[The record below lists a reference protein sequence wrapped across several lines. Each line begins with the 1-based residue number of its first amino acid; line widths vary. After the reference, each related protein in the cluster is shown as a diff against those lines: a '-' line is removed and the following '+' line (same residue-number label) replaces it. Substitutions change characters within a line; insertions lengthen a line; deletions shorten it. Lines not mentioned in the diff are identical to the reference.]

1 MTQEELA
8 LMESS
13 ERSELIVVR
22 TLEEKLEIID
32 ERFSYPHQSGRN
44 YEHSYMG
51 EVRQIAASTLNLSEP
66 DHAVSITLT
75 RSDCAPTYLRNVMTF
90 FVDGTTP
97 FFMIKSVGDYY
108 KKYIPE
114 EAAKTIDIPGQD
126 PEGWREISEL
136 RRPGQFKGTDIEL
149 LCEYIR
155 YTFNCCIGRRQE
167 PIVL

>member
-1 MTQEELA
+1 
-8 LMESS
+8 MEPS

-22 TLEEKLEIID
+22 TPEEKLEIID

-44 YEHSYMG
+44 YERSYMG
-51 EVRQIAASTLNLSEP
+51 EVREIAASTLNLSEP

-136 RRPGQFKGTDIEL
+136 RRPGQFKGRISNCFANTSGIPSTAVLDGDRNQL
-149 LCEYIR
+149 L
-155 YTFNCCIGRRQE
+155 FNSEKGHE
-167 PIVL
+167 

>member
-1 MTQEELA
+1 MKSLE
-8 LMESS
+8 M
-13 ERSELIVVR
+13 SELIVVR

-44 YEHSYMG
+44 NERSYMG
-51 EVRQIAASTLNLSEP
+51 EIRQIAASTLNLSEP

-114 EAAKTIDIPGQD
+114 EVAKTIDLPDKD

-155 YTFNCCIGRRQE
+155 YIFDCCVGRQQE
-167 PIVL
+167 PIVI

>member
-1 MTQEELA
+1 MIQEELA

-13 ERSELIVVR
+13 EMSELIVVR

-32 ERFSYPHQSGRN
+32 DRFSYPHQSGRN
-44 YEHSYMG
+44 YERSYMG
-51 EVRQIAASTLNLSEP
+51 EVRQIAAFTLNLSEP

-75 RSDCAPTYLRNVMTF
+75 RSDCAPTYLHNVMTF
-90 FVDGTTP
+90 SADGTAP
-97 FFMIKSVGDYY
+97 FFMIESVGDHY

-126 PEGWREISEL
+126 PEGWREIAEL

-155 YTFNCCIGRRQE
+155 YAFNFCIGRRQE
-167 PIVL
+167 PIVI